1 MNFSLPNNS
10 FFDPCKVF
18 LFAFFI
24 IVFLNLATVSASFSQ
39 VVNKNKMNCNCV
51 IFRLD
56 DVQDHYHDQ
65 SQLALMNFFLEKN
78 QSLSLGL
85 IANLFGNDSS
95 ILNEVRNGFDA
106 GKFELAS
113 HGWNHEDFSKLSERT
128 QTDLLNK
135 SIEKIHEVF
144 GTRPTIFIPPM
155 FEFNNATLDAMRN
168 LGIKIIS
175 SNDTTYFDRNQS
187 RLVANIIY
195 SNYTGNDKILHFPST
210 VQYSKYVINKSK
222 TPPIEQWNT
231 IPVEKILTMINHSIS
246 TYGYAIVTTHPQEFV
261 IMKNGIVTDTLNVTK
276 LNDLHKLV
284 NTIIDRN
291 VRLITFNKLANISS
305 DLVNSTALS

>member
-1 MNFSLPNNS
+1 MIMHVLLPRNTFFQARKIIIFSI
-10 FFDPCKVF
+10 
-18 LFAFFI
+18 FFI
-24 IVFLNLATVSASFSQ
+24 IFLNLTSAPQSFSL
-39 VVNKNKMNCNCV
+39 VSKNKINCNCV

-56 DVQDHYHDQ
+56 DVQDNYHDQ

-95 ILNEVRNGFDA
+95 ILNEVRKGFDA
-106 GKFELAS
+106 GTFELAS
-113 HGWNHEDFSKLSERT
+113 HGWNHENFSKLSEHT

-135 SIEKIHEVF
+135 SVEKIHKVF
-144 GTRPTIFIPPM
+144 GTRTTIFIPPF
-155 FEFNNATLDAMRN
+155 FEFNNATLDAMQH
-168 LGIKIIS
+168 LGINIIS
-175 SNDTTYFDRNQS
+175 SSDTTYLDRNQS
-187 RLVANIIY
+187 HLVANITY

-210 VQYSKYVINKSK
+210 VDYSKLVGG
-222 TPPIEQWNT
+222 QWNT
-231 IPVEKILTMINHSIS
+231 KPVEKLLTMINNSIS
-246 TYGYAIVTTHPQEFV
+246 THGYAIVTTHPQEF
-261 IMKNGIVTDTLNVTK
+261 IIIKNGVVTDTLNATK

-291 VRLITFNKLANISS
+291 ISLITFHKLANMSS

>member
-1 MNFSLPNNS
+1 MHVLLSRDTLFLSR
-10 FFDPCKVF
+10 KVVI
-18 LFAFFI
+18 LAFIFI
-24 IVFLNLATVSASFSQ
+24 IFLNLTSAPQTFSLEG
-39 VVNKNKMNCNCV
+39 KNKTNCNCV

-65 SQLALMNFFLEKN
+65 SQLALMNFFLQKN
-78 QSLSLGL
+78 QSLSIGL

-95 ILNEVRNGFDA
+95 ILNEVRKGFDA
-106 GKFELAS
+106 GIFELAS
-113 HGWNHEDFSKLSERT
+113 HGWNHEDFTKLNEHT

-135 SIEKIHEVF
+135 SIEKIHKDF
-144 GTRPTIFIPPM
+144 GTRPAIFIPPM
-155 FEFNNATLDAMRN
+155 FEFNNATLDSMRH

-187 RLVANIIY
+187 HLVANIKY
-195 SNYTGNDKILHFPST
+195 SKYNGIDKILHFPST

-222 TPPIEQWNT
+222 TPPIGQWNT
-231 IPVEKILTMINHSIS
+231 VPEEKLLTLINNSIS
-246 TYGYAIVTTHPQEFV
+246 SYGYAIVTTHPQEFV
-261 IMKNGIVTDTLNVTK
+261 ITKNGVVTDSLNQTK
-276 LNDLHKLV
+276 LNDFYKLV

-291 VRLITFNKLANISS
+291 IRLITFNKLVSISS